1 MSQMTDLTALR
12 ERYSP
17 KPVPKCHICGAEM
30 TVQRMSASRITYG
43 CTGATYDDKGCH
55 YAEGRSIADDH
66 YEQSR
71 ITVVDVSDPDVL
83 AMLDE
88 LEAAKQD
95 SARWFKAFEKAVSI
109 GARYEERI
117 AELEANKG
125 KPVMFID
132 GDISASDAEK
142 LAAVIRE
149 WDDAPAT
156 VAPEEM
162 EARTV
167 TLPDVEKWRSVDA
180 VRAQNAYKVL
190 VSKVLAA
197 AGIGVKGGEICGY

>member
-1 MSQMTDLTALR
+1 MTALNKQELR
-12 ERYSP
+12 ELRAAFQSWW
-17 KPVPKCHICGAEM
+17 K
-30 TVQRMSASRITYG
+30 TQRSVCQFSRIQSY
-43 CTGATYDDKGCH
+43 
-55 YAEGRSIADDH
+55 EGPYRSKAV
-66 YEQSR
+66 QSAWE
-71 ITVVDVSDPDVL
+71 VWQAAHGSK
-83 AMLDE
+83 
-88 LEAAKQD
+88 LEAA
-95 SARWFKAFEKAVSI
+95 EK
-109 GARYEERI
+109 RI

-197 AGIGVKGGEICGY
+197 AGIGVKGE